1 MGQVFKPSDACPMS
15 ALERFLSLIDDDYE
29 TGEFQKSI
37 KPASDCPPPDCM
49 HTAPASVFD
58 LAAREVVLRRPMTEP
73 KPSDKVMIVTR
84 DSEGLRC
91 RYIPFAE
98 SAEGMEKEFQ
108 RRARQIVPRPTRQ
121 KRLHLKNSR
130 NWKQIDADQ
139 DRLTGEIQN
148 QNGESPIQPQG
159 AGPGPALQPSSC
171 NA

>member
-1 MGQVFKPSDACPMS
+1 MS
-15 ALERFLSLIDDDYE
+15 ALERFLSLLDDEYDPGLFE
-29 TGEFQKSI
+29 RTI
-37 KPASDCPPPDCM
+37 KPASACPPPDCM
-49 HTAPASVFD
+49 HKVPASVFD
-58 LAAREVVLRRPMTEP
+58 LATREVTLSRPMSVAAA
-73 KPSDKVMIVTR
+73 SDKVMVVTR

-98 SAEGMEKEFQ
+98 SAEGLEKEFQ

-130 NWKQIDADQ
+130 NWKQIDAGQ

-148 QNGESPIQPQG
+148 QNVESPIQPQG
-159 AGPGPALQPSSC
+159 AGPGPALQPVPC

>member
-1 MGQVFKPSDACPMS
+1 MS
-15 ALERFLSLIDDDYE
+15 ALERFLSLLDDEYDPGLFE
-29 TGEFQKSI
+29 RTI
-37 KPASDCPPPDCM
+37 KPASACPPPDCM
-49 HTAPASVFD
+49 HRVPASVFD
-58 LAAREVVLRRPMTEP
+58 LATREVTLNRPLSVAAA
-73 KPSDKVMIVTR
+73 SDKVMVITR

-108 RRARQIVPRPTRQ
+108 RRARQVVPRPTRQ
-121 KRLHLKNSR
+121 KSLHLKNSR

-148 QNGESPIQPQG
+148 QNGESPVQPQG
-159 AGPGPALQPSSC
+159 AGPGPTLQPVPC